1 MKLLVVIISTL
12 ALAKFGHGAVYQFP
26 SNFMFGAAT
35 GKLKI

>member
-1 MKLLVVIISTL
+1 MKLLAVIISTL
-12 ALAKFGHGAVYQFP
+12 ALAKFSHGEVYRFP